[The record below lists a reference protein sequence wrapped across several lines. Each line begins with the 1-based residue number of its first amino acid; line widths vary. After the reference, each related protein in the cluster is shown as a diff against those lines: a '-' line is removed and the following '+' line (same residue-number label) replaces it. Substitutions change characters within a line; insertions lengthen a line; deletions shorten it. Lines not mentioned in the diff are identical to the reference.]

1 MINEAVTT
9 RTGKIQ
15 SSRRIVKT
23 LQRVL
28 DSQQGMNFS
37 FDDGTQA
44 TIEPSL
50 AKRALDHYS
59 NLSPFEQAKTAKYM
73 RFSFKNFLQI
83 AREQK

>member
-1 MINEAVTT
+1 MINEAATT
-9 RTGKIQ
+9 RTSKIQ

-28 DSQQGMNFS
+28 ASQQGMNFG

-44 TIEPSL
+44 TLEPSL
-50 AKRALDHYS
+50 ARRALDYYDK
-59 NLSPFEQAKTAKYM
+59 LSPFEQAQAAKYM
-73 RFSFKNFLQI
+73 RFSFKNFLQV